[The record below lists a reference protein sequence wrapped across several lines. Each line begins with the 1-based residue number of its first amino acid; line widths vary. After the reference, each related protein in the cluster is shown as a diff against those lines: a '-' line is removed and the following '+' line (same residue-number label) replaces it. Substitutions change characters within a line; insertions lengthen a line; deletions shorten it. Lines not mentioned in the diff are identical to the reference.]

1 MISLVPNYNSLFIG
15 RYSDAAAFAP
25 DLKLGFCAF
34 RFCRFHCFPWF
45 HSAYPVAF
53 ESARASRR
61 CNLPD
66 GGNCLTGRSV
76 PVFQLRGVGVFPL
89 LRCGRGRIKWAGGTS
104 GSERRDTIACRP
116 WAIER
121 YSTDLTPMIKD
132 SSWKYSTATRKTVQ
146 E

>member
-1 MISLVPNYNSLFIG
+1 MIRLATNYSSFFI
-15 RYSDAAAFAP
+15 RCHSETAAFAP
-25 DLKLGFCAF
+25 DLKLGFGAF
-34 RFCRFHCFPWF
+34 RFCHFRCFCRFHWV
-45 HSAYPVAF
+45 YPVAF
-53 ESARASRR
+53 ESARASRL
-61 CNLPD
+61 CNLP
-66 GGNCLTGRSV
+66 GACNCLTGRSA
-76 PVFQLRGVGVFPL
+76 PVFLPTAVRVFL
-89 LRCGRGRIKWAGGTS
+89 ILRCGRGRTEWVYGTS